1 MRTLF
6 LLLVN
11 SLLLIRS
18 AVADKP
24 RGIFVLQAVDEANVQ
39 ESNLQ
44 KADGLSIRFKWMSV
58 DKGSTWDWSFVDSQV
73 DRCRKFG
80 KPYMLRMLAGKHSPT
95 RIDGEWFAEAPLPW
109 NETAQSALSQA
120 IEKLGER
127 YASDP
132 LLACVHLTSTANN
145 RSAEMHIADRI
156 TLRPDYSHAKMITA
170 WQKSIDSYSSA
181 FPHTAL
187 SLNVALKP
195 TGKGE
200 ITYPVIDY
208 CKSKL
213 GDRATFQH
221 NALKARISP
230 RWRGHLLIL
239 DLGQQGLPI
248 GFQMACPSSNKE
260 RFGGSVE
267 EAYRQAGEKSS
278 YFEIYQGD
286 L

>member
-1 MRTLF
+1 
-6 LLLVN
+6 
-11 SLLLIRS
+11 
-18 AVADKP
+18 
-24 RGIFVLQAVDEANVQ
+24 
-39 ESNLQ
+39 
-44 KADGLSIRFKWMSV
+44 
-58 DKGSTWDWSFVDSQV
+58 
-73 DRCRKFG
+73 
-80 KPYMLRMLAGKHSPT
+80 MLAGKNSPT
-95 RIDGEWFAEAPLPW
+95 RIDGEWYAEAPLPW

-120 IEKLGER
+120 VTKLGER

-145 RSAEMHIADRI
+145 RGAEMHIADGI

-170 WQKSIDSYSSA
+170 WQKSIDSYSNA
-181 FPHTAL
+181 FPRTAL
-187 SLNVALKP
+187 SLNVVLKP

-221 NALKARISP
+221 NALKAKISP
-230 RWRGHLLIL
+230 QWRGHLLL
-239 DLGQQGLPI
+239 LHLGQLGLRI
-248 GFQMACPSSNKE
+248 GFQMACPSSNLE
-260 RFGGSVE
+260 RFGGSLD
-267 EAYRQAGEKSS
+267 EAYRQAGEKAS